1 MSNPSSLSKNTHD
14 TISATFLSKHN
25 FVANDKDLLTSSPP
39 WQREKKIQKKIF
51 DSEPKAPSPP
61 PSLIQVFADCS
72 DWLEEEGT
80 VGSADCETARDRGR
94 KNKRLQT
101 KQAGFTNWELS
112 IQSLKVL
119 FGLIGENRSL
129 GVHLLSKSLS
139 ETKTSIRPF
148 LEGIQLTEFHRWKI
162 FMLCFATCIVLRCL
176 TEKKWLNK
184 LSVQQTGTE
193 QQIANWG
200 AIHQPKLMGQTKGN
214 MYPFS
219 VFPLI
224 SSSIFVCAA
233 CVSCV
238 FFSSGGFERGSS

>member
-14 TISATFLSKHN
+14 TISAALSSKHS

-72 DWLEEEGT
+72 DCGSNSSFLLE
-80 VGSADCETARDRGR
+80 SDCKTARDPAR

-129 GVHLLSKSLS
+129 GVHLLGKSLS

-148 LEGIQLTEFHRWKI
+148 LEGIQLTEFRRWKI
-162 FMLCFATCIVLRCL
+162 FMLCFANCTEHRCL

-193 QQIANWG
+193 QQIGNWD
-200 AIHQPKLMGQTKGN
+200 AIRQPKLMGQTKAN

-219 VFPLI
+219 VFPL
-224 SSSIFVCAA
+224 IFVCAA